1 MAVPS
6 ERTPEEIRRELESE
20 REQLAQAVD
29 TLRGQ
34 VNEMTDVSSKLQR
47 NLPAAAAAALG
58 VGFVLAG
65 GIGATMR
72 LVVRRDREGDEKARF
87 GRFSRVDRD

>member
-1 MAVPS
+1 MAVPR

-34 VNEMTDVSSKLQR
+34 VNEMTDVSSKLQK
-47 NLPAAAAAALG
+47 NLPAFAAGALG

-72 LVVRRDREGDEKARF
+72 LVVRRGREGDEKARF
-87 GRFSRVDRD
+87 GRFSLVDRD